1 MLHLILKVIDCKI
14 ESKVEIMN
22 VVEAAKELKITP
34 NTLRIWEKI
43 FNIPVPR
50 NNRGRIYNEKLL
62 DVFNLIKELKASNK
76 EQEEIKSII
85 EINLD
90 SKIVSDESKIDSKIE
105 SKDDIRAMIKAEIQ
119 EQTELSEKYA
129 KATYKIGQL
138 EAQLQAADEK
148 IKLLPAPDELIKLKA
163 ELEAVKRENEL
174 LKMPWYKKIFFH
186 LNYAKA

>member
-138 EAQLQAADEK
+138 EAQFTSS
-148 IKLLPAPDELIKLKA
+148 
-163 ELEAVKRENEL
+163 R
-174 LKMPWYKKIFFH
+174 
-186 LNYAKA
+186 